1 MGLVLEPDL
10 VQRIQRHLFS
20 LCAGNTA
27 DRERKFYILQNGL
40 MRDQVVGLK
49 YEADRVIA
57 VGIPVP
63 VLVFFGRDAVDDQVA
78 AVIAVQSADDIEEC
92 GLSRT
97 AGTEDGHE
105 LVVPQIQRDVVEG
118 NLLEAARDV
127 FLVNILKLQ
136 HKASAIR
143 MK

>member
-1 MGLVLEPDL
+1 MYFLVE
-10 VQRIQRHLFS
+10 
-20 LCAGNTA
+20 
-27 DRERKFYILQNGL
+27 
-40 MRDQVVGLK
+40 
-49 YEADRVIA
+49 
-57 VGIPVP
+57 
-63 VLVFFGRDAVDDQVA
+63 FFGRDAVDDQVA

-127 FLVNILKLQ
+127 FFVNILKLQ